1 MVAIVDISMPEL
13 RSDLNKRAL
22 AVWND
27 KRGGALMPR
36 HIDLLEVTS
45 FIESVLILDVL
56 ADPLDFHYRFVGS
69 RIDEFLSKPLT
80 GRNMLDIPHQKP
92 PSRIWTAMCK
102 VVDTRAPVAGDVP
115 YVGPK
120 SDFIAM
126 EDLIMPMSR
135 DGQTVSHLII
145 TADFFQPAPRKR
157 PAIRLP

>member
-1 MVAIVDISMPEL
+1 MVVILDTAHAEL
-13 RSDLNKRAL
+13 RSDLNNQAFAL
-22 AVWND
+22 WNE
-27 KRGGALMPR
+27 KRGAEKMPR
-36 HIDLLEVTS
+36 HIDLLDMTT

-56 ADPLDFHYRFVGS
+56 SDPLDFYYRFVGS

-80 GRNMLDIPHQKP
+80 GRNMLAVPHQKP

-126 EDLIMPMSR
+126 EDLIMPVSK
-135 DGQTVSHLII
+135 DGETVSSVVV

-157 PAIRLP
+157 R